1 MKKQTIAA
9 ITGAALLIAGAIL
22 LAGSAKA
29 ENFDKTSLTVVASST
44 TLDYKLHSNN
54 VDGLTGVS
62 AGLSLLPY
70 SYGQVDANVYVE
82 LGYNRTDETLS
93 LDAEY
98 RAQTNVGES
107 VLVYGALGTTYT
119 VDAGS
124 NNESHWDANP
134 YIGVSYDVNRKLT
147 AFTEVGNSWDASDS
161 WKNEGG
167 YTQLGARYAVTD
179 TIYVKPSVTRT
190 FDTDANDTQA
200 ALEVGFAF

>member
-1 MKKQTIAA
+1 MNKNVIAF
-9 ITGAALLIAGAIL
+9 IAGFLFFFAVVFFT
-22 LAGSAKA
+22 AAAKA
-29 ENFDKTSLTVVASST
+29 ENFDQTSLTVVASSD

-70 SYGQVDANVYVE
+70 SYGNVDANVYVE

-98 RAQTNVGES
+98 RANTNIGEN

-124 NNESHWDANP
+124 NNVSHWDANP
-134 YIGVSYDVNRKLT
+134 YVGVSYDVNRKLT
-147 AFTEVGNSWDASDS
+147 AFTEVGNTWNASDS

-167 YTQLGARYAVTD
+167 YAQLGANYAVSD
-179 TIYVKPSVTRT
+179 TVYVKPSVTRT
-190 FDTDANDTQA
+190 FNTDANDTQA